1 LKKQIIIMNHSKRT
15 DIYELDFEL
24 AHMVLH
30 ASELLHK
37 AARNEPLP
45 DQDYLQFWASTIED
59 IANDAIMTYE
69 DAYKKEKTKEPKLPT
84 MEDFG
89 FTAELAE

>member
-1 LKKQIIIMNHSKRT
+1 MIPSKPT

-30 ASELLHK
+30 ASELLYK
-37 AARNEPLP
+37 SARNEPLP
-45 DQDYLQFWASTIED
+45 DQDYLEFWASTIED

-69 DAYKKEKTKEPKLPT
+69 KENAKEPKLPT

-89 FTAELAE
+89 FTAEEAL

>member
-1 LKKQIIIMNHSKRT
+1 MKKTLTVKQDSS
-15 DIYELDFEL
+15 IYELDFEL

-69 DAYKKEKTKEPKLPT
+69 DSYKKEKAKEPKLPT

-89 FTAELAE
+89 FTAEEAL